1 MRYDTMKQLYTYDN
15 NTINKTEEHR
25 NGGLERRYGLD
36 EVLLLRV
43 ERPHPHSPQHNNND
57 IKKRGRP
64 PKNNGELESES
75 ITIKITPSELE
86 ALKIKTDDLIPT
98 STLIKHYLRTKTD
111 IFKK

>member
-1 MRYDTMKQLYTYDN
+1 MGKKDFSSIGIKREGILPDVIQD
-15 NTINKTEEHR
+15 
-25 NGGLERRYGLD
+25 
-36 EVLLLRV
+36 
-43 ERPHPHSPQHNNND
+43 NND